1 MKYNNVLCC
10 PIICDRG
17 CMTHSFFHHVGCT
30 LVALRI
36 FLTQHGNELF
46 KMQWILHFDG
56 KCWWGVML
64 IYQVLTSESALECC
78 GMR

>member
-1 MKYNNVLCC
+1 MYD
-10 PIICDRG
+10 PQI
-17 CMTHSFFHHVGCT
+17 SHHVGCT

-56 KCWWGVML
+56 KWWWGVMFDISGANL
-64 IYQVLTSESALECC
+64 RKCTGMLWDEMSQVINCAID
-78 GMR
+78 